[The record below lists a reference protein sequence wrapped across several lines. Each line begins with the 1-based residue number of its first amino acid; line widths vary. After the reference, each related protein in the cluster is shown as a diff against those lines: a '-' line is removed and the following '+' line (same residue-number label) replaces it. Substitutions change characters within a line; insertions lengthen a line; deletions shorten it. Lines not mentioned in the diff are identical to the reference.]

1 VSLLSLLFGLVTL
14 ASFWGSDAE
23 TGLVALIKP
32 DLAVVLKLDD
42 SESLGLSFSL
52 EMSEVEPLVNTDFGV
67 NLSLVESDNE
77 LTRAPVKAGFEVIKA
92 TNPVSASEPKKDANV
107 TKPNNKDNKDTK
119 NSDKKTDSKTE
130 EKSQISAASLAK
142 SFESSL
148 KSTSTGAGRNVSL
161 DTPRGWKS
169 NSSKKKNEVKI
180 EIIEKTD
187 TTKAEETS
195 KTSRTPDYLDKTT
208 LISLLY

>member
-1 VSLLSLLFGLVTL
+1 MEYIHVLTSLEYIHILTSSNF
-14 ASFWGSDAE
+14 F
-23 TGLVALIKP
+23 
-32 DLAVVLKLDD
+32 AVVVRDVLLV
-42 SESLGLSFSL
+42 SSAFVVSVFS
-52 EMSEVEPLVNTDFGV
+52 M
-67 NLSLVESDNE
+67 
-77 LTRAPVKAGFEVIKA
+77 
-92 TNPVSASEPKKDANV
+92 
-107 TKPNNKDNKDTK
+107 
-119 NSDKKTDSKTE
+119 

-195 KTSRTPDYLDKTT
+195 KTSRTTT
-208 LISLLY
+208 AKKLEEVSI

>member
-1 VSLLSLLFGLVTL
+1 VFTS
-14 ASFWGSDAE
+14 GSTSDISKE
-23 TGLVALIKP
+23 KDKP
-32 DLAVVLKLDD
+32 KL
-42 SESLGLSFSL
+42 SESSSFRTTAKS
-52 EMSEVEPLVNTDFGV
+52 
-67 NLSLVESDNE
+67 
-77 LTRAPVKAGFEVIKA
+77 GFIKA
-92 TNPVSASEPKKDANV
+92 TNPVSASEPQKDANV

-195 KTSRTPDYLDKTT
+195 KTSRTTT
-208 LISLLY
+208 AKKLEEVSI